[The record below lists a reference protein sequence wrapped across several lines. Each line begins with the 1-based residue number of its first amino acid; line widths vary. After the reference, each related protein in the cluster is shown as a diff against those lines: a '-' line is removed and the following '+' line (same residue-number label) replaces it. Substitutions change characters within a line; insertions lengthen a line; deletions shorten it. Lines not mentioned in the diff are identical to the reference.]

1 MPPPRLPSGQESPPW
16 DLTSEPAVTYKPSH
30 GSRSISYEQMA
41 DDEDSLED
49 SIDSSTSAASSH
61 GIQGTFP
68 SSDRIRI
75 RWAQPMNRNQ
85 GLGVL
90 ADGRRRVG
98 VEDSVGSL
106 HCTILGRDEHERI
119 KMRLEYEGTCKALW
133 FPGVATQVG
142 LDVVLDAKGRTI
154 SWASEDERWEISGGP
169 GLTGYDGIVPV
180 PSQATPRASDETES
194 HIPRPSLTSTRLSSY
209 GAPSLLQTAL
219 PTNSIL
225 PDYSFETTPSPTVS
239 MINSTG
245 TPYGNSSTSSAV
257 VLAVAPTKPITL
269 FLDIGDLSPPPSNEF
284 NFKASGTIL
293 VGPHKDSD
301 EKDDD
306 EEIELPIFRI
316 LPAAK
321 TRSQLLIS
329 SEMQQGI
336 EVILPQ
342 EKRQLK
348 NGMVNGIRTPP
359 PRRKTLKRKSTIQA
373 DDGVCIIIPTQP
385 LSPEQSPAA
394 RLRTTPRTP
403 QRALSLRTQRTPRT
417 PGSTLI
423 SSPVV
428 GGPHSIPWVRASVTL
443 LPPSNRHSHAVQF
456 SVPAVAVTDGVLS
469 FGVCPP
475 SFVPHGDEPAI
486 EIVSATADGM
496 SLQVEVITRASLEDE
511 KMGDGRG
518 FPFVDFTTASGEL
531 KKEEM
536 SDLAIRDMDTWI
548 RIVLPD
554 ERIFGNLDIQYLV
567 ARDPK
572 TKNQKKSS
580 SRSENLLI
588 LLPAF
593 HIGVGTYAVDFHHSQ
608 G

>member
-1 MPPPRLPSGQESPPW
+1 M
-16 DLTSEPAVTYKPSH
+16 
-30 GSRSISYEQMA
+30 SYEQMA

-49 SIDSSTSAASSH
+49 SIDSSTAASSH

-68 SSDRIRI
+68 SCDRIKV
-75 RWAQPMNRNQ
+75 RWAAPMNRNQ

-98 VEDSVGSL
+98 VEDAVGSL
-106 HCTILGRDEHERI
+106 HCTVLGRDEQERI
-119 KMRLEYEGTCKALW
+119 KMRLEYEGTCKGLW

-142 LDVVLDAKGRTI
+142 LDVVLDGKGRTI
-154 SWASEDERWEISGGP
+154 SWASEDERWEIRGGA
-169 GLTGYDGIVPV
+169 GLTGYDGVVPV
-180 PSQATPRASDETES
+180 LPDATPRAIDETES
-194 HIPRPSLTSTRLSSY
+194 HISRPSLTQTRLSSY
-209 GAPSLLQTAL
+209 GQPSLLQTAL
-219 PTNSIL
+219 PANSML

-239 MINSTG
+239 MINSAG

-257 VLAVAPTKPITL
+257 VLAVSPTKPITL
-269 FLDIGDLSPPPSNEF
+269 FLDIGDLPPPPNNEF
-284 NFKASGTIL
+284 NFKVSGTIL

-301 EKDDD
+301 EKDND
-306 EEIELPIFRI
+306 EEIEVPIFRI

-321 TRSQLLIS
+321 SRNHLLVS
-329 SEMQQGI
+329 SEIQQGI

-359 PRRKTLKRKSTIQA
+359 PRRKTLKKKGTIQA
-373 DDGVCIIIPTQP
+373 DDGVCIIIPAHA

-394 RLRTTPRTP
+394 RLRNTPRTP

-417 PGSTLI
+417 PGSVLI

-428 GGPHSIPWVRASVTL
+428 GGPHSIPWIRASVTL

-475 SFVPHGDEPAI
+475 SFLPTGDDPAV

-496 SLQVEVITRASLEDE
+496 SLPVEVITRAALEDE
-511 KMGDGRG
+511 KGAEPFGRG
-518 FPFVDFTTASGEL
+518 LPFVDFTTASGEL

-554 ERIFGNLDIQYLV
+554 ERIFGNLDIHYLV

-572 TKNQKKSS
+572 TKYQKKASQ
-580 SRSENLLI
+580 RLEKLLI

-593 HIGVGTYAVDFHHSQ
+593 HVGVGTYTVDFHQSQ
-608 G
+608 GKSLVSNKEMKT